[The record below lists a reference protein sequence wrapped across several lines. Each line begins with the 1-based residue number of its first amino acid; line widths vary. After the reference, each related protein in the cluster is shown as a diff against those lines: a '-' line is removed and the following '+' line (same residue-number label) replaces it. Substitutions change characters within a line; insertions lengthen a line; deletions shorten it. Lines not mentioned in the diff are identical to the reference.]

1 MICFISWSFGW
12 VSYVLKSWTKSQF
25 EGILGISPSALFS
38 QCLWANLVV
47 SPRPFGCQTR
57 RIPRWGGKGWTDEP
71 HFGTKIKVRIRVDIW
86 LRKFRSISLEKNQK
100 WPDPSFWGVWMATSE
115 EHHIFANDD
124 TMIKRWNWGPIVI
137 HTALIL
143 KLLKQFAGWICL
155 VFFFVVRQDAAL
167 GAISASSHW
176 DFGSWGEP
184 TLGRESFWDA
194 VRGIYH
200 IPEIK
205 KVPWT
210 ILKFL
215 NYLSIYIYIYILYKC
230 NFVCV
235 HLCRL

>member
-12 VSYVLKSWTKSQF
+12 VSYVLKSWAKSQF
-25 EGILGISPSALFS
+25 EGIFGISPSALFS

-100 WPDPSFWGVWMATSE
+100 WQDPSFWGVWMATSE

-124 TMIKRWNWGPIVI
+124 TMIKRWNWEPIVI
-137 HTALIL
+137 HTALML

-155 VFFFVVRQDAAL
+155 VFFFCGATGCCAWGHIRLLSLRFRILRRTNTWQGEFL
-167 GAISASSHW
+167 GCCERDLSHPW
-176 DFGSWGEP
+176 NKKGTMD
-184 TLGRESFWDA
+184 
-194 VRGIYH
+194 H
-200 IPEIK
+200 PEISK
-205 KVPWT
+205 
-210 ILKFL
+210 
-215 NYLSIYIYIYILYKC
+215 LSIYIYILYKC